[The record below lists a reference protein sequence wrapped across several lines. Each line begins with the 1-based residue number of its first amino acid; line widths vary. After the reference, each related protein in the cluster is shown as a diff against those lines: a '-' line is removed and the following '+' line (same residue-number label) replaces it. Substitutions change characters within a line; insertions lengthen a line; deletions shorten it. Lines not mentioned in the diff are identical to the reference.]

1 MHVRDPS
8 VMHKYAKHQKTK
20 CNLWARMWSSSSL
33 LAEILIADGVREH
46 LSDVSAIEI
55 GAGMAVCALTA
66 AVRGGAK
73 IMVTDSSDHALDLVK
88 GSARLNGVA
97 DSLSCSRMDWH
108 SSSSVSGVA
117 VQGGPYEF
125 VIGSDILFASMNVQ
139 PIVKAIIELLAPG
152 GLAVVIDPGR
162 LSGEG
167 FDEAVREAGLE
178 AEVYEASD
186 VAMSDGSV
194 MRKGVL
200 FLLTRSS
207 DKDTERT
214 AALKRGLVGTWGWVA
229 ENRAGAEA
237 AAEGEGGFGY
247 AYTHEW
253 AAKTAGGRDR
263 DIPPRA
269 VR

>member
-1 MHVRDPS
+1 MNAVACSPHIVAAAITATLSPRHTPS
-8 VMHKYAKHQKTK
+8 DRGSTHF
-20 CNLWARMWSSSSL
+20 ARISL
-33 LAEILIADGVREH
+33 
-46 LSDVSAIEI
+46 
-55 GAGMAVCALTA
+55 
-66 AVRGGAK
+66 
-73 IMVTDSSDHALDLVK
+73 
-88 GSARLNGVA
+88 
-97 DSLSCSRMDWH
+97 
-108 SSSSVSGVA
+108 
-117 VQGGPYEF
+117 F
-125 VIGSDILFASMNVQ
+125 V
-139 PIVKAIIELLAPG
+139 
-152 GLAVVIDPGR
+152 
-162 LSGEG
+162 SGEG
-167 FDEAVREAGLE
+167 FDEAAREAGLE

-200 FLLTRSS
+200 FLLTSSS

-253 AAKTAGGRDR
+253 AAKTAGGRDP

>member
-97 DSLSCSRMDWH
+97 DSLSCR
-108 SSSSVSGVA
+108 
-117 VQGGPYEF
+117 
-125 VIGSDILFASMNVQ
+125 
-139 PIVKAIIELLAPG
+139 
-152 GLAVVIDPGR
+152 
-162 LSGEG
+162 
-167 FDEAVREAGLE
+167 
-178 AEVYEASD
+178 
-186 VAMSDGSV
+186 
-194 MRKGVL
+194 
-200 FLLTRSS
+200 
-207 DKDTERT
+207 
-214 AALKRGLVGTWGWVA
+214 
-229 ENRAGAEA
+229 
-237 AAEGEGGFGY
+237 
-247 AYTHEW
+247 
-253 AAKTAGGRDR
+253 
-263 DIPPRA
+263 
-269 VR
+269 